1 MSGTSYLSQP
11 FRLALDIAMAG
22 LTPAAAPF
30 GTSEGVEVSDFQ
42 ATLTSSFGWPVFAVN
57 DAGEFR
63 WSLSY
68 GSLRAPDVR
77 GAGHVAITTLTS
89 SAPLVQQRSDAP
101 GDVMIVMP
109 ARGQVTYNAGGKSWR
124 AGPGQAMICQTRL
137 DDLRHA
143 ADDGDYSARI
153 LQLNFRCLE
162 AILFDSLQLPIDRDL
177 KLFAVIDL
185 TAPDTGGFSGLIT
198 GIASDGFIAQSR
210 RLSARLQRSLLD
222 ALARLLLE
230 SVPHRYTDQTARS
243 GVGPLPTY
251 MKHARDLLL
260 AETRST
266 ANMAQVARTVGV
278 SVRTLETG
286 FRAYLN
292 TTPSA
297 YLRLTRLQR
306 AHAILKAG
314 ADPRPIA
321 DIARACGLT
330 HAGRFSQYYLKLFGE
345 TPSETRRNA
354 QLPPVV

>member
-1 MSGTSYLSQP
+1 
-11 FRLALDIAMAG
+11 MAG
-22 LTPAAAPF
+22 LTPAAPPF
-30 GTSEGVEVSDFQ
+30 GTSEGVDLPDFQ
-42 ATLTSSFGWPVFAVN
+42 TALEASFGWPVFTTNTAS
-57 DAGEFR
+57 EFS

-68 GSLRAPDVR
+68 GSLQAPDVR
-77 GAGHVAITTLTS
+77 GAGHVAIVAVTS
-89 SAPLVQQRSDAP
+89 SASLVQQRAAMP

-109 ARGQVTYNAGGKSWR
+109 SHGHVTYEAGGKSWR
-124 AGPGQAMICQTRL
+124 AGAGQAMICQTRL
-137 DDLRHA
+137 DNLRHSA
-143 ADDGDYSARI
+143 QDGDYAARI

-162 AILFDSLQLPIDRDL
+162 AVLFDSLQLPIDRDL
-177 KLFAVIDL
+177 KLFATIDL
-185 TAPDTGGFSGLIT
+185 TAPDIGGFSGLIT
-198 GIASDGFIAQSR
+198 GIASDGFITQSR
-210 RLSARLQRSLLD
+210 RLSVKLQRSLLD
-222 ALARLLLE
+222 SLARLLLE

-243 GVGPLPTY
+243 SVGPLPTY

-266 ANMAQVARTVGV
+266 PNMVQVAKAVGV

-330 HAGRFSQYYLKLFGE
+330 HAGRFSQYYIKLFGE

-354 QLPPVV
+354 QLPPVF